1 MPSEIPKPGEG
12 DGEHLTVAET
22 LAEQVAVLCLA
33 GELDHDTA
41 PILRD
46 ALRRCEET
54 GSKRVL
60 VDLSELGFCDSTG
73 LNLLLEARLRAQ
85 ERGALVALVGMPAP
99 VARLFKT
106 TGAGTLFPQYASL
119 ADAQVDGG

>member
-1 MPSEIPKPGEG
+1 MPSENGQPGEAVG
-12 DGEHLTVAET
+12 GRLTVAEA
-22 LAEQVAVLCLA
+22 LAEQESVLRLA

-41 PILRD
+41 PALRD
-46 ALRRCEET
+46 ALHRCEET
-54 GSKRVL
+54 GSRRIL

-85 ERGALVALVGMPAP
+85 ERGVLVALVGMPAP